1 MLLFPGVALLTR
13 RIYDIK
19 KLRSLVQEV
28 LCNNKQLT
36 FDEIYN
42 VISSKL
48 REQGLEVPPK
58 YYVRIAL
65 AELVRKGIIA
75 RLPAYESS
83 KMVFACTSL

>member
-1 MLLFPGVALLTR
+1 MTR
-13 RIYDIK
+13 RMYDVR
-19 KLRSLVQEV
+19 KLYNLVQEI

-42 VISSKL
+42 AISSKL
-48 REQGLEVPPK
+48 REQGLEAPPK

-75 RLPAYESS
+75 RLPAYEFS
-83 KMVFACTSL
+83 KMVFACISS